1 MKNQLL
7 AATMLLGISG
17 TVLATN
23 RDVLG
28 SAPAACKVQGV
39 WERTATI
46 VKGKRTEFVGAKQYK
61 LVTRTHYTWLSAA
74 TRRDT
79 LPFRTSLDSANFYSM
94 SGGYGTYKVSGH
106 KYTEQIDLFVDP
118 RLEGKSLTASC
129 QVDGNRWIHTY
140 RESDLGT
147 PTPGTT
153 ASPDSVTE
161 IWRRVE

>member
-1 MKNQLL
+1 MTKKLL

-17 TVLATN
+17 TVLVSN

-46 VKGKRTEFVGAKQYK
+46 QKGKRTEFAGGKQYK
-61 LVTRTHYTWLSAA
+61 LVTRTHYTWLYAA

-79 LPFRTSLDSANFYSM
+79 LPLRTSLDSASFYSM

-106 KYTEQIDLFVDP
+106 KYTEQLDVFVDP
-118 RLEGKSLTASC
+118 RLEGKSLAASC
-129 QVDGNRWIHTY
+129 QVEGNQWIHTY

-153 ASPDSVTE
+153 ASPDSTTE